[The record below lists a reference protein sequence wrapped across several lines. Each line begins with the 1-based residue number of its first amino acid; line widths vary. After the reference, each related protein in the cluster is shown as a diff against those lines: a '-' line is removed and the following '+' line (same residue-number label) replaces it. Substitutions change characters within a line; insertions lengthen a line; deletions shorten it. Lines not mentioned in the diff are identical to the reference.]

1 MGLPAPSLDL
11 PYGFTDVGNLDEDTL
26 FHVDDLV
33 RRDGMIEDRPEGLVF
48 HYQHSSCFSMNKRY
62 TRREVF
68 LATIFTE
75 INCGWKRDGTESSS
89 APSLFER
96 HSLSADKAVTGQT
109 VVCTSYDS
117 VPFLMVHV

>member
-48 HYQHSSCFSMNKRY
+48 HYQHSSCFSMNKRH
-62 TRREVF
+62 TRREIF
-68 LATIFTE
+68 LAAVFTE
-75 INCGWKRDGTESSS
+75 INGGWKRNWTESCSTS
-89 APSLFER
+89 FLLQGQ
-96 HSLSADKAVTGQT
+96 SLSADEAVTGQT

-117 VPFLMVHV
+117 VSSYMVHI